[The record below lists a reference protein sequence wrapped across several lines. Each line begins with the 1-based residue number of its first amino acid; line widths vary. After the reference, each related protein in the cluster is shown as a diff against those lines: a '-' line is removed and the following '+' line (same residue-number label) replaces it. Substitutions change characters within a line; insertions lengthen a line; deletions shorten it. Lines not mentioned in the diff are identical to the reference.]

1 MVWYWDEWRYAVYD
15 IYMWYWEWWYD
26 ILFRVVCGDIGIVWY
41 WDMLCEESVGL
52 MIYKMSDGKWYM
64 YMIYMVYV
72 IWD

>member
-1 MVWYWDEWRYAVYD
+1 MSDG
-15 IYMWYWEWWYD
+15 MWYMIYVCD

-41 WDMLCEESVGL
+41 WDMLCEESVGI
-52 MIYKMSDGKWYM
+52 MIYWMCDGKWYM